1 MVLEL
6 SAEAAAAEGDD
17 EVVSGDGPEH
27 AGTFQPGAGFRGH
40 HHAGLAP
47 PRAETGSSTSGPGA
61 NGNARLCSEA
71 AAGVS
76 TTYDY
81 NVLGRVT
88 AGNQVTEGETYAFAY
103 GYNLAG
109 GLTRLTYPSGRV
121 VSYGFDD
128 AGRIEVAAPGMDLLS
143 PDKYASQI
151 QYHPHGAISQVL
163 LGNGVVEGYGFNN
176 RLQPT
181 SITAVKGADTWLSL
195 ANYYCPNQQSGCAS
209 NNGHVVGRRID
220 DGSSTYTQS
229 FEYDGENRVATAAIP
244 EMEAIS

>member
-1 MVLEL
+1 MTYDQLNRVKTKTYANDGGLTPDVTYTYDNCI
-6 SAEAAAAEGDD
+6 EG
-17 EVVSGDGPEH
+17 VG
-27 AGTFQPGAGFRGH
+27 
-40 HHAGLAP
+40 
-47 PRAETGSSTSGPGA
+47 
-61 NGNARLCSEA
+61 RLCSVA
-71 AAGVS
+71 SHGVS
-76 TTYDY
+76 TTNYLAYDD
-81 NVLGRVT
+81 LGRVLQS
-88 AGNQVTEGETYAFAY
+88 NQVTEGETYAFAY

-109 GLTRLTYPSGRV
+109 RLTRLTYPSGRV